1 MSSTGCASF
10 RIREVDATEEHYHEE
25 LTNLHDLTFFDA
37 AIRADFERGY
47 WWLVWDNE
55 YPPSAKHAPV
65 AFCGLTHAVSTPG
78 AGYLKRAGV
87 LKAYRGS
94 GLQRRL
100 ITVRE
105 HKARALGLT
114 TMLTDTTE
122 NPPSANSL
130 IRAGYKI
137 FEPTYRWA
145 FSYSIYW
152 RKALTAAK
160 PRRKA

>member
-1 MSSTGCASF
+1 MPAPKGITDHIGRTQVRF
-10 RIREVDATEEHYHEE
+10 RIREVDATEEQYHEE
-25 LTNLHDLTFFDA
+25 LTNLHDLTFYDTS
-37 AIRADFERGY
+37 IRADFERGY
-47 WWLVWDNE
+47 WWLAYSDE
-55 YPPSAKHAPV
+55 SPRTPV
-65 AFCGLTHAVSTPG
+65 AFCGLTHAINTHG

-87 LKAYRGS
+87 LKPYRGQ

-105 HKARALGLT
+105 RKARALGLV

-122 NPPSANSL
+122 NPPSSNSL
-130 IRAGYKI
+130 IRAGYRI

-152 RKALTAAK
+152 RKDLT
-160 PRRKA
+160 R

>member
-1 MSSTGCASF
+1 MKF

-37 AIRADFERGY
+37 SIRADFERGY
-47 WWLVWDNE
+47 WWLVHDRTDAWSSPD
-55 YPPSAKHAPV
+55 PV
-65 AFCGLTHAVSTPG
+65 AFCGFTHALHTPG
-78 AGYLKRAGV
+78 AGYLKRVGV
-87 LKAYRGS
+87 LKAYRGQ

-105 HKARALGLT
+105 RKARTLGLV

-130 IRAGYKI
+130 ISAGYKT
-137 FEPTYRWA
+137 FEPAYRWA
-145 FSYSIYW
+145 FQHSIYW
-152 RKALTAAK
+152 RKAL
-160 PRRKA
+160 

>member
-1 MSSTGCASF
+1 VKF

-25 LTNLHDLTFFDA
+25 LTNLHDLTFFDTS
-37 AIRADFERGY
+37 IRADFERGY
-47 WWLVWDNE
+47 WWLVTDMDDWAMP
-55 YPPSAKHAPV
+55 YKAV
-65 AFCGLTHAVSTPG
+65 AFCGFTFALHTPG

-87 LKAYRGS
+87 LKAYRGQ

-105 HKARALGLT
+105 RKARTLGLT

-130 IRAGYKI
+130 ISAGYKT
-137 FEPTYRWA
+137 FEPAYRWA
-145 FSYSIYW
+145 FQHSIYW
-152 RKALTAAK
+152 KKDLTK
-160 PRRKA
+160 

>member
-1 MSSTGCASF
+1 VKF

-37 AIRADFERGY
+37 SIRADFERGY
-47 WWLVWDNE
+47 WWLVNE
-55 YPPSAKHAPV
+55 ELSPV
-65 AFCGLTHAVSTPG
+65 WNKNGPIAFCGFTHALNDPG
-78 AGYLKRAGV
+78 AGYLKRVGV
-87 LKAYRGS
+87 LKAYRGQ

-105 HKARALGLT
+105 RKARTLGLV

-130 IRAGYKI
+130 ISAGYKT
-137 FEPTYRWA
+137 FEPAYRWA
-145 FSYSIYW
+145 FQHSTYW
-152 RKALTAAK
+152 KKDLTK
-160 PRRKA
+160 

>member
-1 MSSTGCASF
+1 VKF

-37 AIRADFERGY
+37 SIRADFERGY
-47 WWLVWDNE
+47 WWLVWETDC
-55 YPPSAKHAPV
+55 YPEGQGQPI
-65 AFCGLTHAVSTPG
+65 AFCGLTHALSTHG

-87 LKAYRGS
+87 LKPYRGQ

-105 HKARALGLT
+105 RKARQLGLK

-130 IRAGYKI
+130 IRAGYRI
-137 FEPTYRWA
+137 FEPAYRWA
-145 FSYSIYW
+145 FQNSLYW
-152 RKALTAAK
+152 KKSLI
-160 PRRKA
+160 